1 MSNDKRRYF
10 GLTPNQ
16 LEQSCQNI
24 LYKLGHSAILCEEG
38 KEKAPGKH
46 ETSLDLLL
54 DGKRMDIAS
63 ITVEMENYRNPL
75 IKKNHQIGKFKRA
88 GNNADS
94 VCLYFHDSSLYD
106 SQKVKA
112 GYGAFKEAWFFDKES
127 GEFKH
132 YTLRIKHIYCVINEG
147 NGKIEVFDME

>member
-94 VCLYFHDSSLYD
+94 VCLYFHDPSLYD
-106 SQKVKA
+106 PEKVKE
-112 GYGAFKEAWFFDKES
+112 GFEKLKEPYKDKET
-127 GEFKH
+127 GELK
-132 YTLRIKHIYCVINEG
+132 YITIRIKHIYCVINEG
-147 NGKIEVFDME
+147 EGRMEVFNME